1 MRPGRATQHV
11 LFATAYFPPYA
22 PGGAEHS
29 TEALALALQERG
41 LQVTVATPR
50 LGPLEHPS
58 QRVIMVDAGLRL
70 RDGKELVRSRT
81 FLRPDV
87 QLRLALGYSR
97 AIRAAGATIVHC
109 QNVAVLPAAFLAAR
123 LRRVPIVVTVR
134 DLGAVCP
141 LAVCLLSQAR
151 VPHDCGVVALQR
163 RCVDEYCHAYG
174 TRRLRTRLS
183 SLVGFAVA
191 RIRARLLRHA
201 DARIFVGTDLAS
213 LHRDA
218 GLIGPGASV
227 HVTGNIAAPVTA
239 PAADHDGEGRYAVYA
254 GKISVGKGF
263 GVLLDALPQIQERC
277 GDFRL
282 VCFGRADESWQRRI
296 AANPSI
302 DYRGSVAHASVLDAY
317 RGARMAVVPSVW
329 PEPLPR
335 AVLEAQSAGV
345 PVVATRSGGIADAVS
360 DESDGL
366 LVAPG
371 DPEALAHA
379 VTRLW
384 DDEALRS
391 RLAGNGRLSVV
402 RRFSADA
409 VCTRT
414 VAAYDEALGLR
425 KREEIAL

>member
-1 MRPGRATQHV
+1 MRAGRSPQHV

-29 TEALALALQERG
+29 TEALAVALEERG
-41 LQVTVATPR
+41 IRVTVATPR
-50 LGPLEHPS
+50 LGPLRHPTLP
-58 QRVIMVDAGLRL
+58 VVTVAAGLRL
-70 RDGKELVRSRT
+70 RDGQELVRPRT
-81 FLRPDV
+81 FLRPDL

-97 AIRAAGATIVHC
+97 AVRARGATIVHC
-109 QNVAVLPAAFLAAR
+109 QNLAVLPAAFLAAR

-134 DLGAVCP
+134 DLAAVCP
-141 LAVCLLSQAR
+141 LAVCLLSQSR
-151 VPHDCGVVALQR
+151 VPHDCGQVTLQR
-163 RCVDEYCHAYG
+163 RCVDEYCRAYG
-174 TRRLRTRLS
+174 TRRLRTRVS

-191 RIRARLLRHA
+191 RLRARLLRHA
-201 DARIFVGTDLAS
+201 DGRIFVGTDLAS

-218 GLIGPGASV
+218 GLIDAGASA
-227 HVTGNIAAPVTA
+227 HVTGNIAAPAAV
-239 PAADHDGEGRYAVYA
+239 PAQDRDEGRYAVYA

-296 AANPSI
+296 AASPGV
-302 DYRGSVAHASVLDAY
+302 DYRGSVARARVLDAY
-317 RGARMAVVPSVW
+317 RSARIAVVPSVW

-360 DESDGL
+360 DEHDGL
-366 LVAPG
+366 LVQPG
-371 DPEALAHA
+371 DPEALARA

-391 RLAGNGRLSVV
+391 RLAGNGRASVGQ
-402 RRFSADA
+402 RFSADT
-409 VCTRT
+409 VCSRT
-414 VAAYDEALGLR
+414 IAAYDEALGR
-425 KREEIAL
+425 GQREGASP